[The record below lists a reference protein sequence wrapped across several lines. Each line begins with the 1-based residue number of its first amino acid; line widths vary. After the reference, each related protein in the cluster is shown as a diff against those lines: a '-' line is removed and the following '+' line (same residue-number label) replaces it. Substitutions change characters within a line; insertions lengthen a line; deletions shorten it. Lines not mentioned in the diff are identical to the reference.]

1 MSEQQEFNDGHII
14 EGLDRLN
21 SLMVMSH
28 ELLENHPAIIKAGLQ
43 DRLSKLQASIMDM
56 YQAIGQ
62 LEEQEQKFSVIA
74 GKHDGQDLNCKYDH
88 QFDTLDQAIEAY
100 DKVSVYPWA
109 YIQYKNR
116 TIDVWEEGNNPLG
129 E

>member
-1 MSEQQEFNDGHII
+1 MSEQHCQCKHCI
-14 EGLDRLN
+14 ESRNHKTSAIL
-21 SLMVMSH
+21 S
-28 ELLENHPAIIKAGLQ
+28 ELKCGREKTKPEKQ
-43 DRLSKLQASIMDM
+43 
-56 YQAIGQ
+56 
-62 LEEQEQKFSVIA
+62 FSVIA
-74 GKHDGQDLNCKYDH
+74 GKHDGQDLNCKYSAD
-88 QFDTLDQAIEAY
+88 FDTLDQAIEAY